1 MSVNEEIEQLKA
13 RLKELSASRYHRF
26 NVLLKK
32 EVFEKLE
39 KEAKKQKKSKARMLT
54 EMIKKYE

>member
-32 EVFEKLE
+32 EIFEKLE
-39 KEAKKQKKSKARMLT
+39 KKLRNKRKVRREC
-54 EMIKKYE
+54 